1 MLVLFLTRQPERC
14 ISHPSRTGHLTVCAL
29 ISMVF
34 RCIFSSVRD
43 VKLIQQE
50 PEVAV
55 GRKSAVLNS
64 WKSRSGR
71 DDLTSPMPF
80 HDSAS
85 SRFRKISDIV
95 VQATRETDAGT
106 LKTGLLPPSTMDV
119 RHTEPDWHSH
129 LPKNVAVAVTSEQ
142 GETLELN
149 TKVMAFIW
157 R

>member
-1 MLVLFLTRQPERC
+1 M
-14 ISHPSRTGHLTVCAL
+14 TGRLTVCAL
-29 ISMVF
+29 FCTVF

-71 DDLTSPMPF
+71 DDLASPMPA

-85 SRFRKISDIV
+85 SRFRKISDFV
-95 VQATRETDAGT
+95 VQATKEADTGAR
-106 LKTGLLPPSTMDV
+106 KTSLLLPSATDV
-119 RHTEPDWHSH
+119 RQTEPDWHSH

-149 TKVMAFIW
+149 TKVMAFVSS
-157 R
+157 